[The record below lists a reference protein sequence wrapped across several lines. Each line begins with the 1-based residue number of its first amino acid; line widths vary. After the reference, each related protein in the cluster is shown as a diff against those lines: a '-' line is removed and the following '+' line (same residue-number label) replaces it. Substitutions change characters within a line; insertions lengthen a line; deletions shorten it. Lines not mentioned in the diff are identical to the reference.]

1 MIPAHLSADYSPRA
15 IDVVTGPSPG
25 MLASARN
32 GRFGFEPEITARPA
46 HFNARIFEVPVSYS
60 GRTYLEGKKITWRDG
75 FAAMLHIV
83 RYNLFP

>member
-1 MIPAHLSADYSPRA
+1 MISVKCEDKL
-15 IDVVTGPSPG
+15 V
-25 MLASARN
+25 LARSLQLRSE
-32 GRFGFEPEITARPA
+32 RFGFEPEITARLA

-75 FAAMLHIV
+75 FAALLHIV